1 MTEPTPTYR
10 NTVLRVATDEGCP
23 AEVTKEAIEQ
33 ALMRPRPAGDDP
45 RYTTREV
52 EDAVAYAYTAGRVAR
67 WDALIKGSPRLMD
80 AILAVVHEFFHD
92 EPWPGHDGV
101 ALECPDC
108 PTVAAL
114 AADAATAYWSAQET
128 AEIMA
133 DPELVRQ
140 LAEAEGE
147 LRSGAQDITTED
159 VKRALLRQRLTQ
171 TGHTV
176 APIAP
181 EEDSV
186 DIIFAVEPDDDDPAS
201 PDFWRRLD
209 QEPTRQLPQ
218 VGKFDEGAFRPA
230 DDRG

>member
-1 MTEPTPTYR
+1 MSDPMPTYR
-10 NTVLRVATDEGCP
+10 NAVLRLATDEGCP
-23 AEVTKEAIEQ
+23 AEVTKEAIEE

-92 EPWPGHDGV
+92 EPWPGHAGI

-114 AADAATAYWSAQET
+114 AADAATAFWSAEET

-140 LAEAEGE
+140 LAEAEADLDDDVPFNVVKSDI
-147 LRSGAQDITTED
+147 LRHAPIDSLLHSGAAT
-159 VKRALLRQRLTQ
+159 
-171 TGHTV
+171 
-176 APIAP
+176 P
-181 EEDSV
+181 EEDPV
-186 DIIFAVEPDDDDPAS
+186 EIIFAIEPDADDPTG
-201 PDFWRRLD
+201 PDFWRNAD
-209 QEPTRQLPQ
+209 ATRQLPT
-218 VGKFDEGAFRPA
+218 VGKFDEGEFRVA
-230 DDRG
+230 TDGEVRHG